1 MKIADFFVKIGLDGA
16 SDVSKGLG
24 KVSGSLKELF
34 SMSIQT
40 KLTLAGIAAGLTGAA
55 FNAGKTGAAL
65 NAFSKGFGLSAQE
78 LQRWQM
84 ASEAF
89 NVSGEEMAGTIKG
102 LQDALAEAR
111 LGKGFNEVFTN
122 LMIDPSK
129 IKNGFELA
137 NILRQRVQSGGVDA
151 TRILS
156 SGLLGENVFQ
166 AFRQMG
172 DPSKMAPVRKILS
185 DREIQAM
192 QRISVDFSRF
202 SENLKRSLENFIV
215 KNQPVI
221 EKLIHGIER
230 LLETFLKW
238 TTEATE
244 KTGIVKDVV
253 EGRGPGEIA
262 LRTSARIGQ
271 GMVDLVSDT
280 FKDTASMIINDYK
293 ASRILDEADKRKNL
307 IKPKSAIDGKYRPE
321 LVEMQQGNTIIQID
335 YADFTNSNSKAEF
348 ASDAKMLATH
358 KAVKG
363 GS

>member
-16 SDVSKGLG
+16 GDVSKGLG

-55 FNAGKTGAAL
+55 FSAGKTGAAL
-65 NAFSKGFGLSAQE
+65 NAFAKGFGLSAQE

-89 NVSGEEMAGTIKG
+89 NVSGEEMTGTIEALQNALSEAKNKG
-102 LQDALAEAR
+102 EYNPIFSSM
-111 LGKGFNEVFTN
+111 G
-122 LMIDPSK
+122 IDPREMK
-129 IKNGFELA
+129 DAFEFA
-137 NILRQRVQSGGVDA
+137 NTLRQRIQTSNVDA
-151 TRILS
+151 ARIFS
-156 SGLLGENVFQ
+156 TGLIGENVFQ

-192 QRISVDFSRF
+192 QKISVDFTRF
-202 SENLKRSLENFIV
+202 SENLKRSMENFIV
-215 KNQPVI
+215 KNQPII
-221 EKLIHGIER
+221 EKLIKGIER

-238 TTEATE
+238 TTDATE

-253 EGRGPGEIA
+253 EGRGIGDITV
-262 LRTSARIGQ
+262 RTSARIGQ

-280 FKDTASMIINDYK
+280 VKDTVLMIANEYK
-293 ASRILDEADKRKNL
+293 ASKILNEADKRNEIIRPRSSL
-307 IKPKSAIDGKYRPE
+307 SGSYKPEI
-321 LVEMQQGNTIIQID
+321 VETQQGNTIIQID

-358 KAVKG
+358 RAVKG